1 MSIPVRASQQD
12 GSYPRPQLLRPDWTD
27 LTGTWSFRYDDG
39 DLGLTAGW
47 QRGLPDQPA
56 GPDSIVVPFPPESV
70 ASGIGDT
77 DFHPIVWY
85 ARNFG
90 EAELVQAGPAELSR
104 TGSAT
109 GRTVLHFGAVDYYAQ
124 VWLNGQYLGDH
135 EGGNT
140 PFSFDITDALVDG
153 DQLLVVRAYDDP
165 HDLTQPRGKQD
176 WHRDPHAIWYHR
188 TTGIWQPV
196 WLERVPATSIAELAF
211 IPDLADAS
219 VRMTATIRGP
229 IPAGAA
235 IRAVLDFEG
244 EQLAE
249 LNFGVDRSKID
260 ITIPLARQRNGQGY
274 DELIWSPEQ
283 PRLVDAVVQL
293 LDTDAQQLDAANS
306 YLGLRSVAIGG
317 GHFLLN
323 ERPYDV
329 RSVLNQGYWPDTH
342 LAAPSIQTLR
352 REVELIKELGFN
364 ATRIHQK
371 IEDPRFLFW
380 ADKLGLL
387 VWGEI
392 ANAYEFSF
400 DAVRRLVNEW
410 TEAVRRDL
418 SHPSVV
424 TWVPINESWGVQH
437 NPHSSEQQA
446 YQRTLA
452 DLTRSLDP
460 SRPVLSNEGWE
471 HQNSDIIGIHDYQQ
485 DAAVLAETY
494 AGLDDRQALLS
505 GIGPAGRRIMI
516 ANTTSGADQLV
527 SSGVPGDHGQPIM
540 LTEFG
545 GISYAPEDAP
555 ERHWGYSAV
564 TDSDDYRARLTALYD
579 AVRASR
585 LLSGSCYTQ
594 FTDTLQ
600 ETNGL
605 LTARREPKLPMSE
618 LRKAILGR

>member
-1 MSIPVRASQQD
+1 MSIALRASQQD
-12 GSYPRPQLLRPDWTD
+12 GSYPRPQLLRPAWTD
-27 LTGTWSFRYDDG
+27 LSDTWSFRYDDE
-39 DLGLTAGW
+39 DRGLTEGW
-47 QRGLPDQPA
+47 RQGLPAADG

-77 DFHPIVWY
+77 GFHPVVWY

-90 EAELVQAGPAELSR
+90 EHELSAA
-104 TGSAT
+104 GEAG
-109 GRTVLHFGAVDYYAQ
+109 GRTLLHFGAVDYFAE

-140 PFSFDITDALVDG
+140 PFSFDVTDALVDG

-196 WLERVPATSIAELAF
+196 WLERVPATSIAELAW
-211 IPDLADAS
+211 IPDLF
-219 VRMTATIRGP
+219 TATVRLTASIRGP
-229 IPAGAA
+229 IGSGASL
-235 IRAVLDFEG
+235 RTVLDFDG

-249 LNFGVDRSKID
+249 LSFPVDRAKID
-260 ITIPLARQRNGQGY
+260 ITIPLPRQRNGQGY
-274 DELIWSPEQ
+274 DEVIWTPEQ
-283 PRLVDAVVQL
+283 PRLVDAAVQL
-293 LDTDAQQLDAANS
+293 VSDGTVTDEVNS
-306 YLGLRSVAIGG
+306 YLGLRSAVVDG

-323 ERPYDV
+323 DRPYDV
-329 RSVLNQGYWPDTH
+329 RSVLNQGYWPDSH
-342 LAAPSIQTLR
+342 LAAPSAAALR

-364 ATRIHQK
+364 AARIHQK
-371 IEDPRFLFW
+371 VEDPRFLFW

-400 DAVRRLVNEW
+400 DAVRRLAAEW

-418 SHPSVV
+418 SHPCIVS
-424 TWVPINESWGVQH
+424 WVPINESWGVQH
-437 NPHSSEQQA
+437 NPQQTDQQA
-446 YQRTLA
+446 YQRALA
-452 DLTRSLDP
+452 DLTRALDP

-485 DAAVLAETY
+485 DAGILAETY
-494 AGLDDRQALLS
+494 ARLENRTEVLS
-505 GIGPAGRRIMI
+505 GVGPAGRRIMI
-516 ANTTSGADQLV
+516 KNATLGGEQYGAG
-527 SSGVPGDHGQPIM
+527 GVPGDHGQPIM

-545 GISYAPEDAP
+545 GISYAPDDAP

-564 TDSDDYRARLTALYD
+564 TDADTFRTRLTALYD

-594 FTDTLQ
+594 LTDTLQ

-605 LTARREPKLPMSE
+605 LTARREPKLPMAE
-618 LRKAILGR
+618 LRKAILGD